1 MARAG
6 PAPSALA
13 KALSRIK
20 VFPLQGVVAFPRA
33 PTPFHIFEPRY
44 RELTVDALAS
54 DRIFAVAT
62 IAEAVEAPLMVEAV
76 RPIACACVIEDH
88 ERLADGRFHILARG
102 LARVRLLREVPSSKL
117 YRMFRAEPVEDV
129 LPAGGAEALSEKS
142 QALEQLLI
150 EIAQGLPEESG
161 APQLAE
167 QGARLHS
174 PSALAD
180 LAAAALVTDGDT
192 RYEALAEVDVSRRL
206 DLVTGE
212 AASVLLAITSRASG
226 GAKA

>member
-1 MARAG
+1 MPRPG
-6 PAPSALA
+6 PAPGALA
-13 KALSRIK
+13 KALSRLK

-44 RELTVDALAS
+44 RDLTSDALAG
-54 DRIFAVAT
+54 DKILAVAT
-62 IAEAVEAPLMVEAV
+62 IADGEEAPLMSEAV

-88 ERLADGRFHILARG
+88 ERLGDGRFHILVRG

-117 YRMFRAEPVEDV
+117 YRMFRAETVDDV
-129 LPAGGAEALSEKS
+129 LPAAGPESLTDKS
-142 QALEQLLI
+142 QALEQVLI
-150 EIAQGLPEESG
+150 EIAQGLPAESG

-167 QGARLHS
+167 QGARLNS

-180 LAAAALVTDGDT
+180 LAAAALVTDGDA
-192 RYEALAEVDVSRRL
+192 RYAVLAEPDVSRRL

-212 AASVLLAITSRASG
+212 AAAVLLAITSRASG

>member
-1 MARAG
+1 MSRPG
-6 PAPSALA
+6 PAPGALA
-13 KALSRIK
+13 KALSRLK

-44 RELTVDALAS
+44 RDLTADALAG
-54 DRIFAVAT
+54 DKILAIAT
-62 IAEAVEAPLMVEAV
+62 IADGEEAPLMSEAV

-88 ERLADGRFHILARG
+88 ERLADGRYHILVRG

-117 YRMFRAEPVEDV
+117 YRMFRAETVDDV
-129 LPAGGAEALSEKS
+129 LPEAGPDSLTDKAH
-142 QALEQLLI
+142 ALEQVLI
-150 EIAQGLPEESG
+150 EIAQGLPAESG

-174 PSALAD
+174 PGALAD
-180 LAAAALVTDGDT
+180 LAAAALVTDGDA
-192 RYEALAEVDVSRRL
+192 RYSVLAEPDVSRRL

-212 AASVLLAITSRASG
+212 AAAVLLAITSRASG

>member
-6 PAPSALA
+6 VAPGALT
-13 KALSRIK
+13 KALSRLK

-44 RELTVDALAS
+44 RDLTADALAT

-62 IAEAVEAPLMVEAV
+62 IADQVEAPLMSEAV

-102 LARVRLLREVPSSKL
+102 LARVRLLREVPSTKL
-117 YRMFRAEPVEDV
+117 YRMFRAEPVEDI
-129 LPAGGAEALSEKS
+129 LPAAGPESLVDKS
-142 QALEQLLI
+142 QALEQVLI

-167 QGARLHS
+167 QGARLQS

-180 LAAAALVTDGDT
+180 LAAAALVTDGDV
-192 RYEALAEVDVSRRL
+192 RYSLLAETDVSRRL

-212 AASVLLAITSRASG
+212 AASVLLAITARATG

>member
-1 MARAG
+1 MPRLELA
-6 PAPSALA
+6 ALN
-13 KALSRIK
+13 KALGRLK
-20 VFPLQGVVAFPRA
+20 VFPLEGVVAFPRA
-33 PTPFHIFEPRY
+33 PTPFHMFEPRY
-44 RELTVDALAS
+44 KDLTADALAG

-62 IAEAVEAPLMVEAV
+62 IADAAEALFEPEAV

-88 ERLADGRFHILARG
+88 ERLADGRYHILARG
-102 LARVRLLREVPSSKL
+102 LARVRLVREVPSSKA
-117 YRMFRAEPVEDV
+117 YRQFRAELVDDV
-129 LPAGGAEALSEKS
+129 LPAAGPESLAPKTR
-142 QALEQLLI
+142 ALEQLLI

-167 QGARLHS
+167 QGARLQS

-180 LAAAALVTDGDT
+180 LAAAALVTDADA
-192 RYEALAEVDVSRRL
+192 RYAVLAEADVSRRL

-212 AASVLLAITSRASG
+212 AAAVLLAITSRASG